1 MSNMI
6 PQYSTML
13 FTDIWDDVSD
23 FMTDFHNNGIP
34 YVIGQDSQGNDIQS
48 ITDTNATTLFYL
60 LYARYGNNP
69 IANRDV
75 TQFKY
80 KVFSVIFQ
88 YGPTWQK
95 ELEVQQALRGL
106 TEDQLR
112 EGAIAIHNSAQNPS
126 MAPATDAFDPLNYI
140 NAQSASKYKKS
151 KVEGYALLLELLK
164 TDVTESFLKKFNIC
178 FKRFVSSERPLI
190 YVTEDEDD
198 GN

>member
-1 MSNMI
+1 MTMSNMI

-13 FTDIWDDVSD
+13 FTEVWDDVSD
-23 FMTDFHNNGIP
+23 FMTDFHNNGIIDVTNQP
-34 YVIGQDSQGNDIQS
+34 
-48 ITDTNATTLFYL
+48 ITDANATTLFYL

-69 IANRDV
+69 IANRDIN
-75 TQFKY
+75 QFKY

-112 EGAIAIHNSAQNPS
+112 EGAIAIHNQAQNPS

>member
-1 MSNMI
+1 MSNSMI

-13 FTDIWDDVSD
+13 FTDIWNDVSD
-23 FMTDFHNNGIP
+23 FMTDFHNNGIIDVTNQP
-34 YVIGQDSQGNDIQS
+34 
-48 ITDTNATTLFYL
+48 ITDANATTLFYL

-69 IANRDV
+69 IANRDT

-80 KVFSVIFQ
+80 KIFSVIFQ

-95 ELEVQQALRGL
+95 ELQVQQKLRGL
-106 TEDQLR
+106 TDDELR
-112 EGAIAIHNSAQNPS
+112 AGATAIHNQAQNPS
-126 MAPATDAFDPLNYI
+126 MAPAMNAFDPLNYI
-140 NAQSASKYKKS
+140 NGQSASHYTKS

-190 YVTEDEDD
+190 YVTEDEEDD
-198 GN
+198 

>member
-1 MSNMI
+1 MSNSMI

-13 FTDIWDDVSD
+13 FTDIWDEVSD
-23 FMTDFHNNGIP
+23 FMSDFHNNGIIDVNNQP
-34 YVIGQDSQGNDIQS
+34 
-48 ITDTNATTLFYL
+48 ITDANATTLFYL

-69 IANRDV
+69 IANRDT

-112 EGAIAIHNSAQNPS
+112 EGAVAIHNSAQNPS

-151 KVEGYALLLELLK
+151 KIEGYALLLELLK

-190 YVTEDEDD
+190 YVTEEDED
-198 GN
+198 

>member
-1 MSNMI
+1 MMEATTMSNMI

-23 FMTDFHNNGIP
+23 FMTDFHNNGIIDTTNQP
-34 YVIGQDSQGNDIQS
+34 
-48 ITDTNATTLFYL
+48 ITDANANTLFYL

-69 IANRDV
+69 IANRDT

-80 KVFSVIFQ
+80 KIFSVIFQ

-112 EGAIAIHNSAQNPS
+112 EGAVAIHNSAQNPS

-151 KVEGYALLLELLK
+151 KIEGYALLLELLK